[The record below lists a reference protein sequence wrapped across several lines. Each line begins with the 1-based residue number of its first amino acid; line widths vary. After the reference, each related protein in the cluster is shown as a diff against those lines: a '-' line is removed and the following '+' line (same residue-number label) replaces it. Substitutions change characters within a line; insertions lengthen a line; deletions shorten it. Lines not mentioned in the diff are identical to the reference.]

1 LCIWNKPLSY
11 LVFFF
16 FNINQIK
23 VKSGAKIEA
32 ITPTGVAFSD
42 GTKLDADVIVYAT
55 GYMVPFSPSL

>member
-1 LCIWNKPLSY
+1 L
-11 LVFFF
+11 FFF

-32 ITPTGVAFSD
+32 ITPTGIAFSD

-55 GYMVPFSPSL
+55 GYGSAFILAVT